1 MNNMEAEKK
10 MDETR
15 FRILLIEDDKVDQM
29 AFKRLVK
36 EKDLP
41 YDYLMA
47 GSVSEARKMLRSET
61 FDAVITDYLLGD
73 GTAFDIIGIVADTP
87 VIFVTGAGDEEIAL
101 KAMKAGAYDYLI
113 KDPKHNYL
121 NVLSVTTENVIK
133 RKRNEELI
141 QARTAELL
149 RTNEQLKKE
158 IAERIDKEEQIKAAL
173 KEKDILLKEIHHRV
187 KNNLQVI
194 YGLLEMHYN
203 NIKDEQSKD
212 MCRSLKNLVITMS
225 LVHKTLYKSRDLTQI
240 DFKDYISKII
250 DILYE
255 SFYVSTER
263 VSLKMNFDV
272 FSFDVNTAL
281 SCGLVINE
289 LVSNSLKYAFPDNRT
304 GEITVSLTSHNKKEF
319 ELIVSD
325 NGIGVPEGLDIN
337 KGGTIGLNMVAF
349 FVKSMLRG
357 TMELK
362 RDTGT
367 KTIIRFHADS

>member
-1 MNNMEAEKK
+1 MKSVDTQKNMY
-10 MDETR
+10 ETR
-15 FRILLIEDDKVDQM
+15 FRILLIEDDQVDQT
-29 AFKRLVK
+29 AFKRLIK

-41 YDYLMA
+41 YDYLIA
-47 GSVSEARKMLRSET
+47 GSVSEARKVLRSET

-73 GTAFDIIGIVADTP
+73 GTAFDIIGFVADTP
-87 VIFVTGAGDEEIAL
+87 VIFVTGSGDEEIAL

-113 KDPKHNYL
+113 KDPMRNYL

-133 RKRNEELI
+133 RKRNEDLI
-141 QARTAELL
+141 KSRTAELL

-240 DFKDYISKII
+240 DFRDYISKII
-250 DILYE
+250 NILYE
-255 SFYVSTER
+255 SFYVSVDR

-289 LVSNSLKYAFPDNRT
+289 LVSNSLKYAFPDNTT

-325 NGIGVPEGLDIN
+325 NGVGMPEGLDIN
-337 KGGTIGLNMVAF
+337 KGETIGLNMVAF

-357 TMELK
+357 SLELT
-362 RDTGT
+362 RETGT
-367 KTIIRFHADS
+367 KTIIRFHINS

>member
-1 MNNMEAEKK
+1 MNDLETKK
-10 MDETR
+10 NMDETR
-15 FRILLIEDDKVDQM
+15 FRILLIEDDTVDQL

-41 YDYLMA
+41 YDYLIA

-73 GTAFDIIGIVADTP
+73 GTAFDIIGFVDDMP

-113 KDPKHNYL
+113 KDPMRNYL

-133 RKRNEELI
+133 RRRNEELI

-250 DILYE
+250 TILYE
-255 SFYVSTER
+255 SFYVSTDR

-289 LVSNSLKYAFPDNRT
+289 LVSNSLKYAFPDKRK

-319 ELIVSD
+319 ELTVSD
-325 NGIGVPEGLDIN
+325 NGIGMPEGMDIN
-337 KGGTIGLNMVAF
+337 KGETIGLNMVAF

-357 TMELK
+357 TIELK
-362 RDTGT
+362 QETGT
-367 KTIIRFHADS
+367 KTIIRFQVNS